1 MMALLKNV
9 TVTKNLKKMY
19 QIASRNSIEALTAQL
34 SLQQSLIQ
42 QVGAKQRFNEAHTR
56 TRNTVERS
64 FGVLKNRFYSLKT
77 GLRVREMEF
86 AAKLVI
92 CAAIVHN
99 LCIDDDDD
107 GQDFDDGDGG
117 APANQEAPV
126 QANLAPVETR
136 RQQLLQVFQ

>member
-1 MMALLKNV
+1 
-9 TVTKNLKKMY
+9 MY

-86 AAKLVI
+86 AARLVI
-92 CAAIVHN
+92 CAAIIHN
-99 LCIDDDDD
+99 LFIDDDDD
-107 GQDFDDGDGG
+107 GQDFEDGDGD
-117 APANQEAPV
+117 APANQEAPA
-126 QANLAPVETR
+126 QGNLAPVETR